1 MEDKNEIVQY
11 FIVNSE
17 IKISAPKLS
26 AQIGHVATIITH
38 EITKIMY
45 QPISENE
52 AYINPNILINIDDW
66 IKWYDNGKGQKKII
80 LRGKEKQLLKLID
93 QGFYY
98 IRDNGLTELL
108 PNTLTVC
115 GLPPMKRS
123 EAQKYVK
130 RLQLYKGGK
139 CND

>member
-1 MEDKNEIVQY
+1 MMEDEIVQY
-11 FIVNSE
+11 FVVNSE

-38 EITKIMY
+38 EITKLMY
-45 QPISENE
+45 QSLSENKV
-52 AYINPNILINIDDW
+52 YINPNIMINIDDW
-66 IKWYDNGKGQKKII
+66 IKWYDNGKNQKKII
-80 LRGKEKQLLKLID
+80 LKGKEKQLLKLID

>member
-1 MEDKNEIVQY
+1 MENENEIVQY

-38 EITKIMY
+38 EIINNYYTIDKHEVM
-45 QPISENE
+45 EK
-52 AYINPNILINIDDW
+52 YIEW
-66 IKWYDNGKGQKKII
+66 KQWYNNGKNQKKII

-98 IRDNGLTELL
+98 IRDNGNNEL
-108 PNTLTVC
+108 PSRTLTTV

-123 EAQKYVK
+123 EAQKYIK
-130 RLQLYKGGK
+130 RLQLL
-139 CND
+139 

>member
-38 EITKIMY
+38 EIINNYYTIDKHEIM
-45 QPISENE
+45 EK
-52 AYINPNILINIDDW
+52 YIEW
-66 IKWYDNGKGQKKII
+66 KQWYNNGKNQKKII
-80 LRGKEKQLLKLID
+80 LGGKEKQLLKLID

-98 IRDNGLTELL
+98 IRDNGLTEL
-108 PNTLTVC
+108 NFGTLTVC

-123 EAQKYVK
+123 EAQKYIK
-130 RLQLYKGGK
+130 RLQLYKGA
-139 CND
+139 D

>member
-1 MEDKNEIVQY
+1 MENENEIVQY

-38 EITKIMY
+38 EITKRMY
-45 QPISENE
+45 QPLNGE
-52 AYINPNILINIDDW
+52 YVNPNILISIDDW
-66 IKWYDNGKGQKKII
+66 TKWYNNGKNQKKII
-80 LRGKEKQLLKLID
+80 LRGKEKQLLKLVD

-98 IRDNGLTELL
+98 IRDNGNNEL
-108 PNTLTVC
+108 PSRTLTTV

-123 EAQKYVK
+123 EAQKYIK
-130 RLQLYKGGK
+130 RLQLL
-139 CND
+139 

>member
-1 MEDKNEIVQY
+1 MENENEIIQY

-26 AQIGHVATIITH
+26 VQIGHVATIITH
-38 EITKIMY
+38 YIIKRMY

-52 AYINPNILINIDDW
+52 EYINPNILININDW
-66 IKWYDNGKGQKKII
+66 LEWYNDGKNQKKII

-98 IRDNGLTELL
+98 IRDNGCNELEKG
-108 PNTLTVC
+108 TLTTV

-123 EAQKYVK
+123 EAQKYIK
-130 RLQLYKGGK
+130 KLQLYKG
-139 CND
+139 D

>member
-1 MEDKNEIVQY
+1 MENEIIQY
-11 FIVNSE
+11 FIVNNE
-17 IKISAPKLS
+17 INISAPKL
-26 AQIGHVATIITH
+26 AVQIGHVATIITH

-45 QPISENE
+45 QPLNGE
-52 AYINPNILINIDDW
+52 YINPNILISIDDW
-66 IKWYDNGKGQKKII
+66 IKWYNNGKNQKKII
-80 LRGKEKQLLKLID
+80 LAGKEKQLLKLID

-130 RLQLYKGGK
+130 RLQLYR
-139 CND
+139 

>member
-1 MEDKNEIVQY
+1 MMEDEIVQY
-11 FIVNSE
+11 FVVNSE

-38 EITKIMY
+38 EITKLMY
-45 QPISENE
+45 QSLSENKV
-52 AYINPNILINIDDW
+52 YINPNIMINIDDW
-66 IKWYDNGKGQKKII
+66 IKWYDNGKNQKKII
-80 LRGKEKQLLKLID
+80 LKGKEKQLLKLID

-130 RLQLYKGGK
+130 RLQLL
-139 CND
+139 

>member
-1 MEDKNEIVQY
+1 MENENEIVQY

-26 AQIGHVATIITH
+26 VQIGHVATIITH

-45 QPISENE
+45 QPLNGE
-52 AYINPNILINIDDW
+52 YINPNILINIDDW
-66 IKWYDNGKGQKKII
+66 IKWYDNGKNQKKII
-80 LRGKEKQLLKLID
+80 LAGKEKQLLKLID

-98 IRDNGLTELL
+98 IRDNGNNELPPL
-108 PNTLTVC
+108 TLTAV

-123 EAQKYVK
+123 EAQKYIK
-130 RLQLYKGGK
+130 RLQLL
-139 CND
+139 

>member
-1 MEDKNEIVQY
+1 MENENEIVQY

-17 IKISAPKLS
+17 INISAPKLS

-38 EITKIMY
+38 EIINNYYTIDKHEVM
-45 QPISENE
+45 EK
-52 AYINPNILINIDDW
+52 YIEW
-66 IKWYDNGKGQKKII
+66 KQWYNNGKNQKKII

-98 IRDNGLTELL
+98 IRDNGNNEL
-108 PNTLTVC
+108 PSRTLTTV

-123 EAQKYVK
+123 EAQKYIK
-130 RLQLYKGGK
+130 RLQLL
-139 CND
+139 

>member
-1 MEDKNEIVQY
+1 MENEIVQY
-11 FIVNSE
+11 FIVNNE

-38 EITKIMY
+38 EITKLMY
-45 QPISENE
+45 QPLSEE
-52 AYINPNILINIDDW
+52 YINPNVLISIDDW

-80 LRGKEKQLLKLID
+80 LRGKEKQLLKLIN

-123 EAQKYVK
+123 EAQRYVK
-130 RLQLYKGGK
+130 GLQLYKGEEI
-139 CND
+139 

>member
-1 MEDKNEIVQY
+1 MENENEIVQY

-38 EITKIMY
+38 EITKRMY
-45 QPISENE
+45 QPLTGE
-52 AYINPNILINIDDW
+52 YINPNILINIDDW
-66 IKWYDNGKGQKKII
+66 IKWYDNGKNQKKII
-80 LRGKEKQLLKLID
+80 LAGKEKQLLKLID

-98 IRDNGLTELL
+98 IRDNGNNELPPL
-108 PNTLTVC
+108 TLTAV

-123 EAQKYVK
+123 EAQKYIK
-130 RLQLYKGGK
+130 RLQLL
-139 CND
+139 

>member
-1 MEDKNEIVQY
+1 MKDENEIIQY
-11 FIVNSE
+11 FVVNSE
-17 IKISAPKLS
+17 IKISASKLS

-45 QPISENE
+45 QPLNGE
-52 AYINPNILINIDDW
+52 YINPNILINIDDW
-66 IKWYDNGKGQKKII
+66 IKWYDNGKNQKKII

-98 IRDNGLTELL
+98 IRDNGNNEL
-108 PNTLTVC
+108 PSRTLTTV

-123 EAQKYVK
+123 EAQKYIK
-130 RLQLYKGGK
+130 RLQLL
-139 CND
+139 